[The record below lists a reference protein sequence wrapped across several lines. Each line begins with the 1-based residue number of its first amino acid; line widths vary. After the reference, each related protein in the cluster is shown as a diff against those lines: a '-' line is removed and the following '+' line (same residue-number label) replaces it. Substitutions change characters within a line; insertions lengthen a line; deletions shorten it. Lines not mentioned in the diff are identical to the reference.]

1 MAKLLKK
8 AKTAEPIKSAVA
20 TAVETKKE
28 EDLFDP
34 IPSVGSSTSVSV
46 PQYPAKKYII
56 LAGEST
62 KRRVFHHTLHKGT
75 SKEREIDFVN
85 FWDPA
90 YSVTITNP
98 SIKQLQE
105 LQSTYTRNR
114 GFNTMKFSRGNTT
127 SYTLYRMRV
136 LSQEELETVFE
147 EE

>member
-8 AKTAEPIKSAVA
+8 AVKAEPVKSAEVIP
-20 TAVETKKE
+20 AVEDK
-28 EDLFDP
+28 DLFDP
-34 IPSVGSSTSVSV
+34 LPSAPSSVSA
-46 PQYPAKKYII
+46 PAYPAKRYII

-85 FWDPA
+85 LWDP
-90 YSVTITNP
+90 SVSITITNP

-105 LQSTYTRNR
+105 LQNTYTRNR
-114 GFNTMKFSRGNTT
+114 GFNVMKFSRGNTT

-136 LSQEELETVFE
+136 LSAEELAEAFE
-147 EE
+147 E